1 MGHPQPPGQNPPPES
16 SAVPSPADADL
27 EFKACLALRHCPG
40 IGPKTWKRLF
50 AAFPS
55 AREACRRQ
63 AEWRDRRLVDGRAAE
78 SYARGRYREAAR
90 AEYATAREKGL
101 RAVTFFDPDFPD
113 SLRHI
118 PDPPLLLYV
127 VGDVSLLRSPAVAL
141 VGARQCSR
149 YGFDAAM
156 RLGRDLARAG
166 VAVVSGLAHGIDRQA
181 HLAGLSEV
189 GGSIAVLGTG
199 IDLVYP
205 DSNMDVWKALAAAG
219 LIVSEFPPG
228 THPFPGHFPVR
239 NRIISGL
246 SLGVAVIEAAG
257 KSGSL
262 ITARLALEQG
272 REVFAL
278 PGPVH
283 LPTFEGCH
291 KLIKEGALLVQSGQ
305 DILEALA
312 PRLADYVRRPARQD
326 ASQAASQ
333 VAPQAAPN
341 SAPEAAGAA
350 APEAAGTAAPAAR
363 DRLRERPAVS
373 LPPSLPP
380 ERVPPPAADAVA
392 PAPPALPATPAAAL
406 TDLEQ
411 SVLGLFKDGVR
422 LHMDAVGQELGLAS
436 HMVSRTLVGLE
447 LKGLVRKWPGMY
459 YGLEQM
465 ETPPPCKNSP

>member
-1 MGHPQPPGQNPPPES
+1 MGNPQPPVKSSPHES
-16 SAVPSPADADL
+16 CATPTPAETDH

-50 AAFPS
+50 SAFPS
-55 AREACRRQ
+55 AREACRRH
-63 AEWRDRRLVDGRAAE
+63 AEWAQMRLVDARAAE
-78 SYARGRYREAAR
+78 SYARGRYRQAAM
-90 AEYATAREKGL
+90 AEYDAAREKGL
-101 RAVTFFDPDFPD
+101 RTVTFFDPDFPD
-113 SLRHI
+113 PLRHI

-127 VGDVSLLRSPAVAL
+127 VGDVSLLHSPAVAL

-189 GGSIAVLGTG
+189 GSSIAVLGTG

-228 THPFPGHFPVR
+228 AHPCPGHFPVR

-246 SLGVAVIEAAG
+246 SLGVTVIEAAG

-262 ITARLALEQG
+262 ITAKLALEQG

-283 LPTFEGCH
+283 LPTFAGCH
-291 KLIKEGALLVQSGQ
+291 TLIKEGALLVQNGQ

-312 PRLADYVRRPARQD
+312 PRLVEYVRRPLRR
-326 ASQAASQ
+326 
-333 VAPQAAPN
+333 
-341 SAPEAAGAA
+341 APED
-350 APEAAGTAAPAAR
+350 AAPAGS
-363 DRLRERPAVS
+363 DRSLRERPAVRP

-392 PAPPALPATPAAAL
+392 SAPAPPPPPPPSRPAAVDL
-406 TDLEQ
+406 TDLER
-411 SVLGLFKDGVR
+411 SVLRLFSDGER

-436 HMVSRTLVGLE
+436 HVVSRTLVGLE